1 LAESEAAVLTAAERE
16 CLRVVLV
23 RSRNPLNIGA
33 AARAMVNFGFPHLRV
48 VEPYEVAFRDA
59 RSAVDAE
66 PVLQSAE
73 QFASVADAVADC
85 SLVVGTA
92 EGSGRTAE
100 FVRLEVVAAEMVAS
114 LRGGAKVAVLF
125 GSEKTGLSNQDL
137 SHCQRVLRIPTELQ
151 QPSMNLGQAVAVVLY
166 ELMREWKP
174 NQGRE
179 LSAMASAGDRERL
192 VALLVEALER
202 SAGGGQPSGPT
213 AEERVRRLIRPMVLT
228 EEEAHGWM
236 GVVRKVLWKLKGED

>member
-1 LAESEAAVLTAAERE
+1 
-16 CLRVVLV
+16 
-23 RSRNPLNIGA
+23 
-33 AARAMVNFGFPHLRV
+33 
-48 VEPYEVAFRDA
+48 
-59 RSAVDAE
+59 
-66 PVLQSAE
+66 
-73 QFASVADAVADC
+73 
-85 SLVVGTA
+85 
-92 EGSGRTAE
+92 
-100 FVRLEVVAAEMVAS
+100 
-114 LRGGAKVAVLF
+114 
-125 GSEKTGLSNQDL
+125 
-137 SHCQRVLRIPTELQ
+137 
-151 QPSMNLGQAVAVVLY
+151 VVLY